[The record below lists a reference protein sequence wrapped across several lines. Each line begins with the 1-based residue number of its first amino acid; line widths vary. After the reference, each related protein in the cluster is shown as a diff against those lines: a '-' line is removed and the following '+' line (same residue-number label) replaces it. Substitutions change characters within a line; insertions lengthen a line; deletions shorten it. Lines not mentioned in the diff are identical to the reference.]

1 MEIMTTEAPAAP
13 AAPAAAPDNA
23 APVDPNA
30 TAAPGTE
37 YQPEQ
42 QPEKTFT
49 QKELD
54 DILEKRLAK
63 ERRKREELSR
73 RLQVTEELALRGRPE
88 PAQPAQPADN
98 GEPKRE
104 HFDTYEAFIEA
115 RAEWRAERKVTETL
129 AKQREQ
135 EAQNRTAE
143 EQRKLETQFR
153 ERAQA
158 ASKEIEDFEDVMS
171 TSDAPM
177 TRAMSE
183 AIITSDIGP
192 KIAYH
197 LAKNP
202 DEAERIAALPAAR
215 QAAEIGKLEAK
226 LASEPPKEVKKPSAA
241 PDPIKP
247 VGARSTVKDDMP
259 DPKKDPQAW
268 LKWREGQL
276 RKK

>member
-1 MEIMTTEAPAAP
+1 MNMEVSAAP
-13 AAPAAAPDNA
+13 AAPAAAPANA

-37 YQPEQ
+37 TQPDQ

-54 DILEKRLAK
+54 DILEKRLSK

-73 RLQVTEELALRGRPE
+73 RLQVTEELALRTRE
-88 PAQPAQPADN
+88 PAQPAPPAGD

-104 HFDTYEAFIEA
+104 NFDSYEAFIEA

-158 ASKEIEDFEDVMS
+158 ASKEIDDFEDVMS

-202 DEAERIAALPAAR
+202 DEAERIATLPAAR

-226 LASEPPKEVKKPSAA
+226 LAAEPPKEVKKPSAA

-259 DPKKDPQAW
+259 DPKKDPQGW